1 MTDRH
6 VALPA
11 QTAKKRSY
19 RGHVQAEVAALTA
32 QRILQAAAALYEEQW
47 LDQITLEQVAERA
60 GVTVQT
66 VIRRF
71 GSKEQLVAEVG
82 RKYYQEGKLQ
92 RDEAPVGDIAAALEN
107 LLAHYETVGK
117 RLLRTLSQEERD
129 PVLHQLMQEG
139 RLAHRQWVERVFA
152 PFLLSLDPQ
161 RRARLTAM
169 LVAVT
174 DVSVWKLLSQDLLL
188 DREQTAVALQELVEA
203 LLAKDPHPGGTRL

>member
-1 MTDRH
+1 MWVSGSSLLQGMFVSTSEFLGVLSVLAHVVCRLAGVLATCQFMLKTPILRTDDPSSQH
-6 VALPA
+6 
-11 QTAKKRSY
+11 
-19 RGHVQAEVAALTA
+19 
-32 QRILQAAAALYEEQW
+32 
-47 LDQITLEQVAERA
+47 RA

-71 GSKEQLVAEVG
+71 GSKEQLVASVG

-92 RDEAPVGDIAAALEN
+92 RDEAPIGDIAAAIEN

-129 PVLHQLMQEG
+129 PTLHQMLEEG
-139 RLAHRQWVERVFA
+139 RQAHRQWVERVFA

-174 DVSVWKLLSQDLLL
+174 DVSVWKLLSQDMGL

-203 LLAKDPHPGGTRL
+203 LLGF

>member
-1 MTDRH
+1 MTDQHR
-6 VALPA
+6 ALPA
-11 QTAKKRSY
+11 QNAKKRSY

-32 QRILQAAAALYEEQW
+32 QRILQAATALYEEQW

-60 GVTVQT
+60 GVTVKT

-71 GSKEQLVAEVG
+71 GSKERLVAEVG
-82 RKYYQEGKLQ
+82 RQYYQEGKLQ
-92 RDEAPVGDIAAALEN
+92 RDEAPVGDIVAAVEN

-139 RLAHRQWVERVFA
+139 RLAHRQWVERVFG
-152 PFLLSLDPQ
+152 PFLLPLDPQ
-161 RRARLTAM
+161 RRVRLTAM

-174 DVSVWKLLSQDLLL
+174 DVSVWKLLSQDMGL
-188 DREQTAVALQELVEA
+188 DREQTAGALQELVEA
-203 LLAKDPHPGGTRL
+203 LLAKDLHPGGTRL